1 MSCINMTPQQHPK
14 SGWNSV
20 AEYQISSLPFATS
33 SAAGSAV
40 PYYLS
45 FPYVTNFIFIRNTG
59 TNYLNVG
66 FTKNGVVGGQ
76 KFSIP
81 PSGSY
86 GDKFRIKD
94 LYLLANSGSTNF
106 EVIAGLTFIETN
118 KMPVLTASAAPGAA
132 GANADLNQFGW
143 TPGLG

>member
-1 MSCINMTPQQHPK
+1 MTPQQHPK

-20 AEYQISSLPFATS
+20 AEYQISSLPYATS
-33 SAAGSAV
+33 STAGSSA
-40 PYYLS
+40 PYYLG
-45 FPYVTNFIFIRNTG
+45 FPYVTSFIFIKNTG

-66 FTKNGVVGGQ
+66 FTQNGVIGGQ

-86 GDKFRIKD
+86 GDRFRIKD
-94 LYLLANSGSTNF
+94 LYLMANSGSTNF

-118 KMPVLTASAAPGAA
+118 KMPVLTASAAPGVASPYS
-132 GANADLNQFGW
+132 DLNTFGW
-143 TPGLG
+143 ATGLG